1 MKVEQFATLIPLLPF
16 NTQTMIIR
24 KQPNLHG
31 IGVCDKIKTY
41 ADEHHK
47 ECVIIDMAYQD
58 DLFLHELRELINY
71 RQGREFVCVFDFTGG
86 CGRPDSQLKEHL
98 MQLLIH
104 RRHNGFEIPWTV
116 KVVIYDNILEGK
128 EYERINF
135 DVALMDKCF
144 VCKIEE

>member
-24 KQPNLHG
+24 KQPDLHG

-71 RQGREFVCVFDFTGG
+71 RQGREFVCVFDFTSG
-86 CGRPDSQLKEHL
+86 CNSQLKEHL
-98 MQLLIH
+98 MSLLIH
-104 RRHNGFEIPWTV
+104 RKHNGFEIPWTV
-116 KVVIYDNILEGK
+116 KVVIYDNITEETEFTLNK
-128 EYERINF
+128 F
-135 DVALMDKCF
+135 DMCMLDKCLSY
-144 VCKIEE
+144 KLEE

>member
-1 MKVEQFATLIPLLPF
+1 MKVEQLATVIPLLPF

-58 DLFLHELRELINY
+58 ELFLHELRELINY
-71 RQGREFVCVFDFTGG
+71 RQGREFVCVFDFTSG
-86 CGRPDSQLKEHL
+86 CNSQLKEHL
-98 MQLLIH
+98 MPLLIH
-104 RRHNGFEIPWTV
+104 RKHNGFEIPWTV
-116 KVVIYDNILEGK
+116 KVVIYDNITE
-128 EYERINF
+128 ETEFTINKF
-135 DVALMDKCF
+135 DMCMLDKCL
-144 VCKIEE
+144 CYKLEE